1 MEMDELQKSIEILIY
16 LYFNECRD
24 LSPKPSS
31 LSIVM
36 THETWQLCLIDKEMR
51 LLLLVVATLCIQ
63 ILLHKLDNSQ
73 NNCSKF

>member
-24 LSPKPSS
+24 LSPKRSS

-36 THETWQLCLIDKEMR
+36 THET
-51 LLLLVVATLCIQ
+51 
-63 ILLHKLDNSQ
+63 
-73 NNCSKF
+73 